1 MSRTKSKY
9 PNDPEQTTWIIR
21 AKQGD
26 RAAFGQIVE
35 KYQRPV
41 YNICFHMLK
50 NAEEAEDA
58 TQEIFLRAYTKFDT
72 YDDTRRFSTWLF
84 SVASHYC
91 LDRWKKRR
99 FQLIAWDDLKESLSD
114 RETTQ
119 PEKILLSTEETQAV
133 HHLLQTLRAD
143 YRLIIILKYWHK
155 MSYQEIA
162 QTLDT
167 TVSTIKSRLFR
178 ARKMLAQTAGQQQ
191 MGAVAPNQM
200 VLVPSC

>member
-1 MSRTKSKY
+1 MSEIKSKY
-9 PNDPEQTTWIIR
+9 PNDLEQTTWIIR
-21 AKQGD
+21 AKKGD
-26 RAAFGQIVE
+26 RTAFGQIVE

-50 NAEEAEDA
+50 NAAEAEDA
-58 TQEIFLRAYTKFDT
+58 AQEVFLRTYTKLDT
-72 YDDTRRFSTWLF
+72 YDDTRQFSTWLF
-84 SVASHYC
+84 SVASHHC

-99 FQLIAWDDLKESLSD
+99 FQLISWDDLTEGLSD

-119 PEKILLSTEETQAV
+119 PEKVLLDAEETLEV

-143 YRLIIILKYWHK
+143 YRLIVILKYWHK

-167 TVSTIKSRLFR
+167 TVSTIKSRLYR
-178 ARKMLAQTAGQQQ
+178 ARKMLAQSAGQQQ
-191 MGAVAPNQM
+191 MSAVVPNQM
-200 VLVPSC
+200 ALAPSY